1 MDGATAHLDVA
12 NSEPLID
19 PYIRT
24 LNSVLRATAYGEWEY
39 AQKVLE
45 ARMDT
50 ASEDVQ
56 QVIVSGESLAVTKLS
71 YYLDMVTLQDA
82 NNMAVIL
89 MNQGKLA
96 EVSSP
101 TLRSPRVTLPNTLAG
116 NFCIR
121 EGNIQFPVYCGYC

>member
-1 MDGATAHLDVA
+1 LDGATAHLDVA

-45 ARMDT
+45 AKMDT

-56 QVIVSGESLAVTKLS
+56 QVIVSGESPAVTKLS
-71 YYLDMVTLQDA
+71 YYRDMVTLQDA

-96 EVSSP
+96 DVSSP
-101 TLRSPRVTLPNTLAG
+101 TMRSP
-116 NFCIR
+116 
-121 EGNIQFPVYCGYC
+121 